1 MTDLQRKNVKIFAV
15 NSGAQGT
22 SEFGSLKSTGSF
34 AFSQDINDLQ
44 TSEYETGWRG
54 AVVNGKT
61 PTIPDFNT
69 ISRVISEQVAYL
81 YQKGMAEWSSEQ
93 TYFIGNKCMVI
104 NNGVPQEYYSLTD
117 NNIGN
122 NPLNDTTNWK
132 NINDLIFENI
142 SNSYVDLDGSNATFT
157 NLSQTAQDNITS
169 FIGLKKIIEFDI
181 EDGDSEIVVNN
192 ITNAD
197 LHKFLFGNLEVNQAS
212 YLCYQL
218 SIDNGATW
226 LTDTKYFDAGITFKS
241 NNYANNAYTDNSSVG
256 ILTNDGAGFLIQ
268 PYDGNSCFGEVNF
281 NNLMNNSFSKKA
293 NINFTYNTDSAN
305 GVQGFYTA
313 CAGYYDK
320 VSCNAIRFFLSS
332 GNFKKGKIKYYV
344 MN

>member
-1 MTDLQRKNVKIFAV
+1 MTDLQRKNVKIFAI

-34 AFSQDINDLQ
+34 VFSQDINDLQ

-93 TYFIGNKCMVI
+93 TYFIGNKCMII

-157 NLSQTAQDNITS
+157 SLSLTAKNNIKS
-169 FIGLKKIIEFDI
+169 LFLKETITINSSIAEIEFTNI
-181 EDGDSEIVVNN
+181 NDGYQ
-192 ITNAD
+192 
-197 LHKFLFGNLEVNQAS
+197 HKFEFISLETDTNSYMNAVLGNSSS
-212 YLCYQL
+212 Y
-218 SIDNGATW
+218 INNGYSNCLLGRWSDHSNPTQW
-226 LTDTKYFDAGITFKS
+226 LTDSVANENS
-241 NNYANNAYTDNSSVG
+241 NNLLITSNHNNYWYLSNQNSYVNFTILSNLSENGNQFFEFNSMINSSQQLGRLMVSSG
-256 ILTNDGAGFLIQ
+256 NGMLIDGTNLDRI
-268 PYDGNSCFGEVNF
+268 
-281 NNLMNNSFSKKA
+281 K
-293 NINFTYNTDSAN
+293 
-305 GVQGFYTA
+305 FY
-313 CAGYYDK
+313 
-320 VSCNAIRFFLSS
+320 LSS
-332 GNFKKGKIKYYV
+332 GNFTNGIIKHYIF
-344 MN
+344 